1 MMRAPAFWFTER
13 PDWRARTLWPFGAL
27 YGAVTTRRMGAH
39 GARAGVPVVCV
50 GNFVAGGA
58 GKTPAALA
66 IAALLREMG
75 ETPAFLS
82 RGYGGTAGRD
92 APLRVDP
99 DRHDAALVGDE
110 PLLLARRAPTLV
122 AADRRAGAEAAR
134 RAGASVIVMDDGL
147 QNRSLHQDV
156 RFAVVDGASGVGN
169 GFCVPAGP
177 LRAPLSAQ
185 MPHVTAVVLIGAG
198 AAGERVALAAA
209 RAGKPVLR
217 ARLQPDPEQAR
228 ALAGRDVVA
237 FAGIGRPEKFFATLR
252 EIGARV
258 VATHAFG
265 DHHPYAREEIAGLQA
280 EAEARGAMLLTTEK
294 DMARL
299 SSALL
304 TPHATAP
311 TALRVR
317 LEFDDGSASLLR
329 GMLTRNYALYKL

>member
-1 MMRAPAFWFTER
+1 MRAPAFWFAER

-27 YGAVTTRRMGAH
+27 YGAATTRRMGAQ

-75 ETPAFLS
+75 ETPVFLS
-82 RGYGGTAGRD
+82 RGYGGTAGRG

-110 PLLLARRAPTLV
+110 PLLLARRAPTVV
-122 AADRRAGAEAAR
+122 AADRNAGAQAAML
-134 RAGASVIVMDDGL
+134 AGASVIVMDDGL

-156 RFAVVDGASGVGN
+156 RLAVVDGASGVGN

-217 ARLQPDPEQAR
+217 ARLEPDPEQAR
-228 ALAGRDVVA
+228 ALAGHDVVA

-252 EIGARV
+252 EIGTRV

-265 DHHPYAREEIAGLQA
+265 DHHPYRREDIAGLQA
-280 EAEARGAMLLTTEK
+280 EAEARGALLVTTEK
-294 DMARL
+294 DMARIA
-299 SSALL
+299 SALL
-304 TPHATAP
+304 TPHVTAP
-311 TALRVR
+311 LALAVTM
-317 LEFDDGSASLLR
+317 EFEDADAPR
-329 GMLTRNYALYKL
+329 ALIAAAVSGFPRA